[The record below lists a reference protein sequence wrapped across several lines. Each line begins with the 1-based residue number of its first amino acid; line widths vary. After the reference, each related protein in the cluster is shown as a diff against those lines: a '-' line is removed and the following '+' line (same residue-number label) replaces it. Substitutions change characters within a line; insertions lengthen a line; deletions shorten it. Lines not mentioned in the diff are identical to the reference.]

1 MKHPAVPV
9 SDQVVPGRP
18 ARALVGLSV
27 RQPGRHGQ
35 ARRASR
41 PARARHGQARVL
53 SHAHGPVAV
62 VPTAR

>member
-18 ARALVGLSV
+18 ARALV
-27 RQPGRHGQ
+27 
-35 ARRASR
+35 
-41 PARARHGQARVL
+41 RVL

>member
-18 ARALVGLSV
+18 ARAL
-27 RQPGRHGQ
+27 GR
-35 ARRASR
+35 
-41 PARARHGQARVL
+41 RVL

>member
-9 SDQVVPGRP
+9 SDQGVPGRP
-18 ARALVGLSV
+18 ARA
-27 RQPGRHGQ
+27 RQGQ
-35 ARRASR
+35 A
-41 PARARHGQARVL
+41 PVL